1 MKEQAYKKIVER
13 LRDELGRAEYG
24 RDLAVAKVNL
34 TAKPIVVTPAERLR
48 HDYYQGQVDAYE
60 NALKIIW
67 GNF

>member
-1 MKEQAYKKIVER
+1 MNERAYIER
-13 LRDELGRAEYG
+13 LRDELRRAEYG
-24 RDLAVAKVNL
+24 RDLAVAKVDL
-34 TAKPIVVTPAERLR
+34 TAKPIVVTPDERLR